1 MKIFTVGCGRWGTFI
16 SWYLDSIGHDVTLYG
31 REWDEAMQAL
41 IKNRTNGL
49 VTLTETMKLSTRL
62 EDMKDADVVVI
73 SIGSQGLSA
82 FMDTVKALELKNK
95 TFVLCMKGIEIGTGK
110 RLSEI
115 VTEHL
120 DESCSVAVWI
130 GPGHVQEFTKGRPN
144 CMVIDSTSDSVKRTL
159 VEAFSSNLIR
169 FYYGTDLIG
178 NEVGAAAKNVIGIAA
193 GILDGL
199 GLTSLKGALMARA
212 PREISRL
219 VSCMGGDPVSV
230 YGLCHLGDYEATVFS
245 AHSHN
250 RRFGECLV
258 TGGEAGGL
266 AEGYYTAKALVE
278 LGERYNIDLPICRA
292 VYSVLYLGA
301 DVKEEMDALFARS
314 LKYEFG
320 E

>member
-31 REWDEAMQAL
+31 REWDVAMQTL
-41 IKNRTNGL
+41 INTRTNGL
-49 VTLTETMKLSTRL
+49 VTLSDTMKLSTRL
-62 EDMKDADVVVI
+62 EDMCEADVVVI

-82 FMDTVKALELKNK
+82 FMETVEALGLKNK

-120 DESCSVAVWI
+120 DDSCNVAVWI

-144 CMVIDSTSDSVKRTL
+144 CMVIDSVSDSVKRTL
-159 VEAFSSNLIR
+159 VDAFSSNLIR

-219 VSCMGGDPVSV
+219 VECMGGDPVSV

-278 LGERYNIDLPICRA
+278 LGERYNIELPICRA

-301 DVKEEMDALFARS
+301 DVKSEMDALFARS
-314 LKYEFG
+314 LKYEF
-320 E
+320 